1 LRGFSAFFAFKGF
14 CPVQRAKSL
23 TAKVAKKDRRAR
35 KVYCEES
42 MRIDFLIERAVLPR
56 LGLVL
61 LLLLEWVAPASAH
74 NGPPFPIIEN
84 QKVGPCMI
92 SLWTHPDVG
101 TGTFFVIVDPVPG
114 SAIPGDLKIQ
124 IGVQPESGRLPE
136 ALYNAERDDTRG
148 QVDYKTAVHFDRDEF
163 WRVRLVM
170 ESSRGRGEV
179 FSRVEATPV
188 GFGRWD
194 LLFFLL
200 PFLAIAL
207 LWLRGMSRRRSRVKR
222 EAQPA

>member
-1 LRGFSAFFAFKGF
+1 MRTEL
-14 CPVQRAKSL
+14 L
-23 TAKVAKKDRRAR
+23 INRR
-35 KVYCEES
+35 VFTGCLS
-42 MRIDFLIERAVLPR
+42 
-56 LGLVL
+56 VL
-61 LLLLEWVAPASAH
+61 LLVFVLSAAASAH

-84 QKVGPCMI
+84 QKVGPCII

-114 SAIPGDLKIQ
+114 SAIPGDLKIK

-148 QVDYKTAVHFDRDEF
+148 QVDYKTLVEFDRDEF
-163 WRVRLVM
+163 WKVRLVL
-170 ESSRGRGEV
+170 ESSQGRGET

-194 LLFFLL
+194 LLLFLL
-200 PFLAIAL
+200 PFLAVAF
-207 LWLRGMSRRRSRVKR
+207 LWFKGISRRRQRMKR
-222 EAQPA
+222 EVKTA